1 MTDRQKYIAV
11 AVLAGG
17 AVLAACVEN
26 WPRPTHRPTPA
37 AGRLDLRGKFIGP
50 AAPDDAAAFAGLC
63 RGVAEALDK
72 DGAAAAPRIT
82 TAAQLEDVRSATS
95 EGMFLPESFTRNQ
108 PHVSADAGKFLDQ
121 AVGTSGGPIDAAAK
135 AKWSAAL
142 RELAQSAE
150 EAVR

>member
-26 WPRPTHRPTPA
+26 WPRPTHRPAPV
-37 AGRLDLRGKFIGP
+37 AGLNLRGKFIGP
-50 AAPDDAAAFAGLC
+50 SAGNDAAAFAGLC

-82 TAAQLEDVRSATS
+82 TAAQLEDVRIATS

-108 PHVSADAGKFLDQ
+108 PHVSAAAGRFLDQ
-121 AVGTSGGPIDAAAK
+121 AVGTSGGPIDAAARG
-135 AKWSAAL
+135 KWSSAL
-142 RELAQSAE
+142 RELAQAAE

>member
-37 AGRLDLRGKFIGP
+37 AGLDLRGKFIGP

-82 TAAQLEDVRSATS
+82 TAAQLEDVRIATS

-108 PHVSADAGKFLDQ
+108 PHVSAAAGKFLDQ
-121 AVGTSGGPIDAAAK
+121 AVGTSGGPIDPAAK

-142 RELAQSAE
+142 RELAQAAE

>member
-37 AGRLDLRGKFIGP
+37 AGLDLRGKFIGP

-72 DGAAAAPRIT
+72 DGAAAAPRIG
-82 TAAQLEDVRSATS
+82 TAAQLEDVRISTS

-108 PHVSADAGKFLDQ
+108 PHVSAAAGKFLDQ
-121 AVGTSGGPIDAAAK
+121 AVGTSGGPIDAAAR
-135 AKWSAAL
+135 AKWCGAL
-142 RELAQSAE
+142 RELAQAAE

>member
-17 AVLAACVEN
+17 AVLAACVEY
-26 WPRPTHRPTPA
+26 WPRPTPSPTPA
-37 AGRLDLRGKFIGP
+37 AGLNLRGKFIGP
-50 AAPDDAAAFAGLC
+50 AAADDAAAFAGQC

-82 TAAQLEDVRSATS
+82 TAAQLEDVRISTS
-95 EGMFLPESFTRNQ
+95 EGMFLPNSFTRDQ
-108 PHVSADAGKFLDQ
+108 PHVSAAAGRFLDQ
-121 AVGTSGGPIDAAAK
+121 AVGTSGGPIDAAARG
-135 AKWSAAL
+135 KWSAAL
-142 RELAQSAE
+142 RELAQAAE

>member
-37 AGRLDLRGKFIGP
+37 AGLDLRGKFIGP
-50 AAPDDAAAFAGLC
+50 SAPDDAAAFAGLC

-82 TAAQLEDVRSATS
+82 TAAQLEDVRISTS
-95 EGMFLPESFTRNQ
+95 EGMFLPNSFTRDQ
-108 PHVSADAGKFLDQ
+108 PHVAAAAGRFLDQ
-121 AVGTSGGPIDAAAK
+121 AVGTSGGPIDAAAR

-142 RELAQSAE
+142 RDLAQAAE

>member
-37 AGRLDLRGKFIGP
+37 AGLDLRGKFIGP
-50 AAPDDAAAFAGLC
+50 SAPDDAAAFAGLC

-72 DGAAAAPRIT
+72 DGSAAAPRIS
-82 TAAQLEDVRSATS
+82 TAAQLEDIRIATS

-108 PHVSADAGKFLDQ
+108 PHVAAAAGRFLDQ
-121 AVGTSGGPIDAAAK
+121 AVGTSGGPIDAAAR
-135 AKWSAAL
+135 AKWCAAL
-142 RELAQSAE
+142 RELAQAAE

>member
-1 MTDRQKYIAV
+1 MTDRQKFIAV

-37 AGRLDLRGKFIGP
+37 AGLDLRGKFIGP
-50 AAPDDAAAFAGLC
+50 SAPDDAAAFAGLC

-82 TAAQLEDVRSATS
+82 TAAQLEDVRISTS
-95 EGMFLPESFTRNQ
+95 EGMFLPNSFTRDQ
-108 PHVSADAGKFLDQ
+108 PHVSAAAGRFLDQ
-121 AVGTSGGPIDAAAK
+121 AVGTSGGPIDTAARG
-135 AKWSAAL
+135 KWCAAL
-142 RELAQSAE
+142 RELAQAAE

>member
-26 WPRPTHRPTPA
+26 WPRPAPSPTPV
-37 AGRLDLRGKFIGP
+37 AGLNLRGKFIGP
-50 AAPDDAAAFAGLC
+50 SAPDDAAAFAGLC

-82 TAAQLEDVRSATS
+82 TAAQLEDVRIATS

-108 PHVSADAGKFLDQ
+108 PHVSAAAGRFLDQ
-121 AVGTSGGPIDAAAK
+121 AVGTSGGPIDPAARG
-135 AKWSAAL
+135 KWCEAL
-142 RELAQSAE
+142 RELAQAAE

>member
-17 AVLAACVEN
+17 AVLAACVEY

-37 AGRLDLRGKFIGP
+37 AGLDLRGKFIGP
-50 AAPDDAAAFAGLC
+50 SAPDDAAAFAGLC

-72 DGAAAAPRIT
+72 DGAAAAPRIS
-82 TAAQLEDVRSATS
+82 TAAQLEDIRIATS

-108 PHVSADAGKFLDQ
+108 PHVAAAAGQFLDK
-121 AVGTSGGPIDAAAK
+121 AVGTSGGPIDLAARG
-135 AKWSAAL
+135 KWCAAL
-142 RELAQSAE
+142 RELAQAAE

>member
-17 AVLAACVEN
+17 AVLAACVEY
-26 WPRPTHRPTPA
+26 WPRPTHRPAPA
-37 AGRLDLRGKFIGP
+37 AGLDLRGKFIGP
-50 AAPDDAAAFAGLC
+50 SAPEDAAAFAGLC

-82 TAAQLEDVRSATS
+82 TAAQLEDVRISTS
-95 EGMFLPESFTRNQ
+95 EGMFLPKSFTRDQ
-108 PHVSADAGKFLDQ
+108 PHVSAAAGRFLDQ
-121 AVGTSGGPIDAAAK
+121 AVGTSGGPIDPAARG
-135 AKWSAAL
+135 KWCDAL
-142 RELAQSAE
+142 RELARAAE

>member
-17 AVLAACVEN
+17 AVLAACVEY
-26 WPRPTHRPTPA
+26 WPRPAPSPTPV
-37 AGRLDLRGKFIGP
+37 AGLNLRGKFIGP
-50 AAPDDAAAFAGLC
+50 SAPDDAAAFAGLC

-72 DGAAAAPRIT
+72 DGSAAAPRIT
-82 TAAQLEDVRSATS
+82 TAAQLEDVRIATS

-108 PHVSADAGKFLDQ
+108 PHVSAAAGRFLDQ
-121 AVGTSGGPIDAAAK
+121 AVGTSGGPIDPAARG
-135 AKWSAAL
+135 KWCDAL
-142 RELAQSAE
+142 RELARAAE

>member
-17 AVLAACVEN
+17 AVIAACVEN

-37 AGRLDLRGKFIGP
+37 AGLDLRGKFIGP
-50 AAPDDAAAFAGLC
+50 SAPDDAAAFAGLC

-72 DGAAAAPRIT
+72 DGAAAAPRIS
-82 TAAQLEDVRSATS
+82 TAAQLEDIRIATS

-108 PHVSADAGKFLDQ
+108 PHVSAAAGRFLDQ
-121 AVGTSGGPIDAAAK
+121 AVGTSGGPIDAVARG
-135 AKWSAAL
+135 KWCAAL
-142 RELAQSAE
+142 RELAQAAE

>member
-1 MTDRQKYIAV
+1 MNDRQKYIAV

-26 WPRPTHRPTPA
+26 WPRPAPSPAPA
-37 AGRLDLRGKFIGP
+37 AGLNLRGKFIGP
-50 AAPDDAAAFAGLC
+50 SAPDDAAAFAGLC

-82 TAAQLEDVRSATS
+82 TAAQLEDVRIATS

-108 PHVSADAGKFLDQ
+108 PHVSAAAGRFLDQ
-121 AVGTSGGPIDAAAK
+121 AVGTSGGPIDPAARG
-135 AKWSAAL
+135 KWCDAL
-142 RELAQSAE
+142 RELARAAE

>member
-37 AGRLDLRGKFIGP
+37 AGLDLRGKFIGP
-50 AAPDDAAAFAGLC
+50 SAPDDAAAFAGLC

-82 TAAQLEDVRSATS
+82 TAAQLEDVRISTS
-95 EGMFLPESFTRNQ
+95 EGMFLPNSFTRDQ
-108 PHVSADAGKFLDQ
+108 PHVSAAAGRFLDQ
-121 AVGTSGGPIDAAAK
+121 AVGTSGGPIDAAAR
-135 AKWSAAL
+135 AKWSTAL
-142 RELAQSAE
+142 RELAQAAE

>member
-1 MTDRQKYIAV
+1 MTDRQRYIAV
-11 AVLAGG
+11 AALAGG
-17 AVLAACVEN
+17 VVLAACVEN
-26 WPRPTHRPTPA
+26 WPRPAHRPTPA
-37 AGRLDLRGKFIGP
+37 AGLDLRGKFIGP
-50 AAPDDAAAFAGLC
+50 SAPDDAAAFAGLC

-82 TAAQLEDVRSATS
+82 TAAQLEDVRISTS

-108 PHVSADAGKFLDQ
+108 PHVSAAAGRFLDQ
-121 AVGTSGGPIDAAAK
+121 AVGTSGGPIDAAAR

-142 RELAQSAE
+142 RELAQAAE

>member
-37 AGRLDLRGKFIGP
+37 AGLDLRGKFIGP
-50 AAPDDAAAFAGLC
+50 SAPDDAAAFAGLC

-82 TAAQLEDVRSATS
+82 TAAQLEDVRISTS
-95 EGMFLPESFTRNQ
+95 EGMFLPNSFTRDQ
-108 PHVSADAGKFLDQ
+108 PHVSAAAGRFLDQ
-121 AVGTSGGPIDAAAK
+121 AVGTSGGPIDAAARG
-135 AKWSAAL
+135 KWSAAL
-142 RELAQSAE
+142 RELAQAAE

>member
-37 AGRLDLRGKFIGP
+37 AGLDLRGKFIGP
-50 AAPDDAAAFAGLC
+50 SAPDDAAAFAGLC

-82 TAAQLEDVRSATS
+82 TAAQLEDVRISTS
-95 EGMFLPESFTRNQ
+95 EGMFLPNSFTRDQ
-108 PHVSADAGKFLDQ
+108 PHVSAAAGRFLDQ
-121 AVGTSGGPIDAAAK
+121 AVGTSGGPIDAAAR
-135 AKWSAAL
+135 AKWSTAL
-142 RELAQSAE
+142 RELAQAAQ

>member
-37 AGRLDLRGKFIGP
+37 AGLDLRGKFIGP

-82 TAAQLEDVRSATS
+82 TAAQLEDVRIATS

-108 PHVSADAGKFLDQ
+108 PHVSAAAGQFLDK

-135 AKWSAAL
+135 GKWSAAL
-142 RELAQSAE
+142 RELAQAAE
-150 EAVR
+150 DAVR